1 MRFRLVWTLFRRSAS
16 MSEAVALP
24 PEQVAAEEPQIPT
37 RRLLVFDVGGGAFAC
52 EMESFR
58 EIVPTQS
65 MTRLPGAPST
75 VCGLIN
81 LRGTIVT
88 IIDGGIALGK
98 PGYARTGGLILLLD
112 YLERWIGIGVDDV
125 RDIQDVPTDQ
135 FSAADAAETFH
146 AGITGAVEIEGER
159 VLVLDI
165 KTVVEQVIGQGR

>member
-1 MRFRLVWTLFRRSAS
+1 
-16 MSEAVALP
+16 MSEAVTLP
-24 PEQVAAEEPQIPT
+24 PEQVEEEEPQVPT
-37 RRLLVFDVGGGAFAC
+37 RRLLVFEVGGSAFAC
-52 EMESFR
+52 EMEFFR
-58 EIVPTQS
+58 EIVPTQV
-65 MTRLPGAPST
+65 MTRLPGAPNT

-88 IIDGGIALGK
+88 IIDGGIVLGK
-98 PGYARTGGLILLLD
+98 PGHTPTQGLILLLD

-125 RDIQDVPTDQ
+125 RDIQDVPIDH

-146 AGITGAVEIEGER
+146 AGITGAVEIEGQR

>member
-1 MRFRLVWTLFRRSAS
+1 

-24 PEQVAAEEPQIPT
+24 PEQVAAEEPQVPT
-37 RRLLVFDVGGGAFAC
+37 RRLLVFEVGGSAFAC

-58 EIVPTQS
+58 EIVPTQA
-65 MTRLPGAPST
+65 MTRLPGAPNT

-88 IIDGGIALGK
+88 VIDGGIVLGK
-98 PGYARTGGLILLLD
+98 PGYGRTQGLILLLD
-112 YLERWIGIGVDDV
+112 YQERWIGIGVDDV
-125 RDIQDVPTDQ
+125 RDIQDVPIDR

-146 AGITGAVEIEGER
+146 AAITGAVEIEGQR

>member
-1 MRFRLVWTLFRRSAS
+1 

-24 PEQVAAEEPQIPT
+24 PEQVAGEEPQVPT
-37 RRLLVFDVGGGAFAC
+37 RRLLVFEVGGSAFGC

-58 EIVPTQS
+58 EIVPTQA
-65 MTRLPGAPST
+65 MTRLPGAPNT

-81 LRGTIVT
+81 LRGTVVT
-88 IIDGGIALGK
+88 IIDGGIVLGK
-98 PGYARTGGLILLLD
+98 HAYARTQGLILLLD

-125 RDIQDVPTDQ
+125 RDIQDVPIDR
-135 FSAADAAETFH
+135 FSAADVAETFH
-146 AGITGAVEIEGER
+146 AGITGAVEIEGQR